1 MNIEIEFNQDKS
13 DKNFD
18 ERGIHFDS
26 AKFFNWDSALVWED
40 TRKDYK
46 EKRYSAIG
54 FINNRLHVLVFTTRN
69 EALRIIS
76 LRKANK
82 REVKQHDNHNK
93 ES

>member
-1 MNIEIEFNQDKS
+1 MNIKIEFDQDKS
-13 DKNFD
+13 DANIQ
-18 ERGIHFDS
+18 ERSIGFDS

-54 FINNRLHVLVFTTRN
+54 FIDNRLHALVFTPRN

-82 REVKQHDNHNK
+82 REVRRYDNHK